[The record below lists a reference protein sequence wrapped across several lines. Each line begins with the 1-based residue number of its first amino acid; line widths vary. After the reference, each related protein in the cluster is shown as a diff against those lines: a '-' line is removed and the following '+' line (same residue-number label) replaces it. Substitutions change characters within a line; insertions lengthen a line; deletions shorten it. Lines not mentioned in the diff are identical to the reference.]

1 MADSPSRA
9 RADNQAD
16 PRTGLDQRRAGLRA
30 LGANLPRIARR
41 ALGRRGFSDAG
52 LIADWP
58 NVVGTTIARC
68 SQPLRLTFARA
79 KERRNGTLMLRVAP
93 GFALELQHL
102 EPQLL
107 ERINSHLGYSAVAK
121 LKFQQGPLTGIAR
134 ARPRRPRALPP
145 DVESDLNDKL
155 SEVEDESLRLSL
167 QRLGRSF
174 HRKTGDGPD

>member
-9 RADNQAD
+9 RADNQAK
-16 PRTGLDQRRAGLRA
+16 PQTGLDQRRAGLRTV
-30 LGANLPRIARR
+30 GANLPKIARR

-52 LIADWP
+52 LIADWQ
-58 NVVGTTIARC
+58 NVVGTTIAGF

-79 KERRNGTLMLRVAP
+79 KERREGTLLLRVAP

-107 ERINSHLGYSAVAK
+107 ERINSHFGYPAVAK

-134 ARPRRPRALPP
+134 ARPRRPRPLPP
-145 DVESDLNDKL
+145 ALESELNDKL
-155 SEVEDESLRLSL
+155 AEVEDEGLRLSL
-167 QRLGRSF
+167 ERLGRSF
-174 HRKTGDGPD
+174 HRRTAD

>member
-1 MADSPSRA
+1 MAKSPSRA
-9 RADNQAD
+9 RDDNQAG
-16 PRTGLDQRRAGLRA
+16 PRSGLDQRRAGLRA
-30 LGANLPRIARR
+30 LGANLPKIARR

-52 LIADWP
+52 LIADWQ

-79 KERRNGTLMLRVAP
+79 KERRDGTLLLRVAP

-107 ERINSHLGYSAVAK
+107 ERINSHFGYSAVAK

-134 ARPRRPRALPP
+134 LRPRRPRPLAPAL
-145 DVESDLNDKL
+145 ESKLNDRL
-155 SEVEDESLRLSL
+155 AAVEDESLRLCL
-167 QRLGRSF
+167 ERLGRSF
-174 HRKTGDGPD
+174 HGKTTE